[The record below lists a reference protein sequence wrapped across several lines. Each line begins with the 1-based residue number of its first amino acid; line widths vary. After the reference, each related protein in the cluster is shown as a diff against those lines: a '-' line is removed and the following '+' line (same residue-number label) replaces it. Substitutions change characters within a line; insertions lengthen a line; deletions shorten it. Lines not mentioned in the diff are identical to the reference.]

1 MVERAPE
8 PDDILW
14 KNADRKRSS
23 MIRNKIISYV
33 ISVMILVLGGFIQY
47 ELEAQKN
54 ILESDLLK
62 NIYTIASSFSLIVFN
77 AIISVFLVFMTA
89 REGDTT
95 QTNMNSS
102 LLIKVSLFEFFNAGI
117 FNTFARILAGSI
129 DNFDLAGDEA

>member
-1 MVERAPE
+1 
-8 PDDILW
+8 
-14 KNADRKRSS
+14 
-23 MIRNKIISYV
+23 
-33 ISVMILVLGGFIQY
+33 MILVLGGFIQY